1 MRRKRDRK
9 RVERVKLTNCEN
21 RLQHRV
27 VSCLVWPGKAVL
39 PSELYASNGKGY
51 DTERSIDILFF
62 TSVIKKRKTDL
73 YKFLGSH
80 KEYLK
85 KYPSLFFTIYYSFSQ
100 KMSVCLPLLYIFS
113 SLLSFFIVRHLRT
126 LLPAQT
132 SCRSPRLERQEIRK
146 TLPRL
151 TIWQMVLSGSRRACD
166 TCHAW
171 PGSPMPGIPVKF
183 RKSRRRMSLPVRET
197 TQTAFLSRNDG
208 VWNIYDEKFS
218 RSNSLCELERRK
230 IQLW

>member
-1 MRRKRDRK
+1 
-9 RVERVKLTNCEN
+9 
-21 RLQHRV
+21 
-27 VSCLVWPGKAVL
+27 
-39 PSELYASNGKGY
+39 
-51 DTERSIDILFF
+51 
-62 TSVIKKRKTDL
+62 
-73 YKFLGSH
+73 
-80 KEYLK
+80 
-85 KYPSLFFTIYYSFSQ
+85 
-100 KMSVCLPLLYIFS
+100 MSVHLSLLYIFS
-113 SLLSFFIVRHLRT
+113 SMLSFFIVRCLRT

-132 SCRSPRLERQEIRK
+132 SCRSPRLGRQEIRK

-171 PGSPMPGIPVKF
+171 PGSPMPAKF

-197 TQTAFLSRNDG
+197 TRTAFLSRNDG

-230 IQLW
+230 IRLWWKKISASFTDTKELTVFK